1 LRRLVWAKAFRR
13 AFKKAVQ
20 QKPEQ
25 QAKIEKALRLLAE
38 DPFDP
43 ALQSHKLKGKLQ
55 GLWACKVDFDSRILF
70 LLLPNPETGQED
82 ILLVSIGTHQEVY

>member
-1 LRRLVWAKAFRR
+1 MRRLVWAKAFRR

-20 QKPEQ
+20 QKPDQ
-25 QAKIEKALRLLAE
+25 QAKIEKALRLLAD

-70 LLLPNPETGQED
+70 MLLSNQDTGEEE
-82 ILLVSIGTHQEVY
+82 ILLVSIGTHREVY